1 MKNFQPAVS
10 AATSYF
16 GIPAFYTSLQEIL
29 FCPDPPSASWCSQL
43 KLWEWILYFV
53 SHLSP
58 GQNIWQWNVKCLVW
72 NILLTYSSF
81 SFGRRVPSSLIL
93 SLMLYL
99 LLLSTRIRVF
109 CWEIF
114 QEIIFLYSLK
124 LWLSFFCLSFCRA
137 LRSSSVRGSSF
148 IGMFEILEED
158 LEVSWLKKSRR
169 ELALTSPDIM
179 LMSPSITLM
188 SGSVPSSRVASVW
201 SNLSR
206 NSSQET
212 DWNKKENFTID
223 NTGDTNCSQQG
234 LGQIY
239 ASDTLTLSLS
249 DIDVWRNFSL
259 TVRHT
264 TLFIQ
269 IPRNHSL
276 LVWHFL
282 CHF

>member
-16 GIPAFYTSLQEIL
+16 GIPASYTSLQEIL

-58 GQNIWQWNVKCLVW
+58 GQNIWEWNVKCLVW

-109 CWEIF
+109 CWEIS
-114 QEIIFLYSLK
+114 QEIMFLYSLK

-212 DWNKKENFTID
+212 DWNKKGKFYN
-223 NTGDTNCSQQG
+223 
-234 LGQIY
+234 
-239 ASDTLTLSLS
+239 
-249 DIDVWRNFSL
+249 W
-259 TVRHT
+259 
-264 TLFIQ
+264 
-269 IPRNHSL
+269 
-276 LVWHFL
+276 
-282 CHF
+282 